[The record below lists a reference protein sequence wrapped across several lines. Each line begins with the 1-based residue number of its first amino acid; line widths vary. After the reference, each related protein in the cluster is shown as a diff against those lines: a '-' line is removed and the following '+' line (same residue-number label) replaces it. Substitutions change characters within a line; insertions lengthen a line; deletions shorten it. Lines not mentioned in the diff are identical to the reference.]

1 MSAKRFRLGLVV
13 GKFAPLHLGHESL
26 IAAAAAQCDE
36 VLLLSWSVP
45 ELPRCDPEQRRAWL
59 QRRCPQHRA
68 IVLDPEG
75 LRQRCLQRGMPPRA
89 LPRNDAPDAEQQ
101 DFLAWLLRDVLQQRP
116 DALFANEAYGPP
128 CAQRLSEALGQPV
141 VAVAPDLQRLAYP
154 VSGTALRQQLS
165 AYRAGR
171 VTHIAAEVA
180 GDWVPRIALLGG
192 ESSGKST
199 LAAALAQATGG
210 ALVPEFGREWWEARG
225 GQLGPDDLLHIARTQ
240 VAREDEAARGLPP
253 LVVGDTSPLTT
264 LGYSLWQFGRADPEL
279 VALAK
284 RRYDAVFLCLG
295 DFPFEQ
301 DGTRRDARFR
311 AQQEA
316 WYRAVIGRSATPSLE
331 LGGSLRRRVARAQ
344 SFLRQQGLRWP

>member
-36 VLLLSWSVP
+36 LLLLSWSEP
-45 ELPRCDPEQRRAWL
+45 ELPRCGPELRRAWL

-68 IVLDPEG
+68 IVLDRNE
-75 LRQRCLQRGMPPRA
+75 LHRRCRQSGVPPRT

-101 DFLAWLLRDVLQQRP
+101 AFLAWLLRDVLQQRP

-141 VAVAPDLQRLAYP
+141 VAVAPDPQRVAHP
-154 VSGTALRQQLS
+154 VSGTGLRQKLRSQP
-165 AYRAGR
+165 AGL
-171 VTHIAAEVA
+171 VA
-180 GDWVPRIALLGG
+180 GISADVAADWVPRIALLGG

-225 GQLGPDDLLHIARTQ
+225 GQLGRDDLLHIARTQ
-240 VAREDEAARGLPP
+240 VAREDEAARTLPSV
-253 LVVGDTSPLTT
+253 VVGDTSPLTT
-264 LGYSLWQFGRADPEL
+264 LGYSLWLFGRADPEL

-284 RRYDAVFLCLG
+284 RRYDAVFLCQG
-295 DFPFEQ
+295 DFPFMQ

-316 WYRAVIGRSATPSLE
+316 WYRAV
-331 LGGSLRRRVARAQ
+331 LGQGGTSFVVLAGSLRRRLARAQ
-344 SFLRQQGLRWP
+344 AHVKQLSVRA